1 MKSWIIL
8 TALMLASGVFAFAGG
23 FERPPMETVQRGYR
37 GLGMEEVEN
46 PRQLVAKLAANQL
59 PEPVPAVDNSGTKA
73 SEVYRTSR
81 SWATWTRPSSPGSW
95 PP

>member
-1 MKSWIIL
+1 
-8 TALMLASGVFAFAGG
+8 
-23 FERPPMETVQRGYR
+23 METVQRGYR

-59 PEPVPAVDNSGTKA
+59 PEPVPAGGEQRHARRPRST
-73 SEVYRTSR
+73 RTSR